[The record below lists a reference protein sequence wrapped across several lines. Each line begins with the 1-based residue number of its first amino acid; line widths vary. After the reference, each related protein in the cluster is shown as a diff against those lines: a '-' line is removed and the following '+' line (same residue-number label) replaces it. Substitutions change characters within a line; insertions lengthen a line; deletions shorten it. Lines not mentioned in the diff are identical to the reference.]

1 MYYSLSLRNVKR
13 SFRDY
18 AIYFLTLTFA
28 VCIFY
33 SFNSIEAQKVM
44 LDINQSKKEIVDAV
58 TKFIGVI
65 SVFVAVI
72 LGFLIIYANQFL
84 IRRRKKELGI
94 YRTLGMGKN
103 GISRILFMETF
114 IIGAISLGA
123 GLLLGLFFSQGLSL
137 LTAKMFDIDTIDYRF
152 IFSESALL
160 KTVGCFGII
169 FIFVMLFN
177 YVSISKYKL
186 IDLLYAS
193 RKNESIKTANKTLST
208 LLFFL
213 SIIMLITAYRMISQ
227 NGLLEINGYFYGSM
241 LLGVVGT
248 FLFFKSLSGFAM
260 QVVQSSGN
268 VYFKN
273 LNMFIARQINSKVN
287 TNYMTMAFICL
298 MLFLT
303 IGILSSGLA
312 LNKGISK
319 GLEFKAPYDATI
331 RYLGDSG
338 NMIELLQNSD
348 IKVQD
353 FASDYVEYVEYDT
366 AIPYD
371 QLLDPRDINNLK
383 QKTQYSMKFGVR
395 NLKAIK
401 LTDYNNL
408 MTLQGKGP
416 IELEPNQYAL
426 TFNNDDL
433 ATAYNNYIKDK
444 RIIKLG
450 GTEFTPKYNNGI
462 YVNTEVYYELTNFGT
477 VVLQDDVVENLEPI
491 ARSSRLSIQY
501 KHNDKE
507 EAAGIVKGLL
517 AEGPKD
523 QDGYA
528 LFHQT
533 SKVDV
538 YSSGQ
543 GQAITFSFL
552 GIYLGLVF
560 LIASAAILALQQL
573 SECADSME
581 RYKLLRK
588 IGAAEKMIN
597 KSIFIQIGIY
607 FFTPLSLAVLHSIVG
622 LKLAKDVV
630 DRFGTVSMASNIVF
644 AAIFLCIVYGGYF
657 LATYIGA
664 KSMIKSSN

>member
-1 MYYSLSLRNVKR
+1 MYFSLSLRNVKR
-13 SFRDY
+13 SFKDY

-44 LDINQSKKEIVDAV
+44 LDINQSKKEIVDV
-58 TKFIGVI
+58 ITKFIGFI
-65 SVFVAVI
+65 SIFVAMI
-72 LGFLIIYANQFL
+72 LGFLIIYANNFL
-84 IRRRKKELGI
+84 IKRRKKELGL
-94 YRTLGMGKN
+94 YRTLGMGKS
-103 GISRILFMETF
+103 GISKILFIETF
-114 IIGAISLGA
+114 IIGAISLGT

-137 LTAKMFDIDTIDYRF
+137 LTAKMFEIEKMDYTF

-193 RKNESIKTANKTLST
+193 RKNESIKTTNKALST

-213 SIIMLITAYRMISQ
+213 SIIVLITAYTMIMK
-227 NGLLEINGYFYGSM
+227 NGLLEINPYFYGSM
-241 LLGVVGT
+241 LLGIVGT

-260 QVVQSSGN
+260 QVVQSSSKL
-268 VYFKN
+268 YFKN

-287 TNYMTMAFICL
+287 TNFMTMAFISL

-303 IGILSSGLA
+303 IGILSSGLGI
-312 LNKGISK
+312 NKGISN
-319 GLEFKAPYDATI
+319 GLEFKTPYDATI
-331 RYLGDSG
+331 RYLGETG
-338 NMIELLQNSD
+338 NMIEQLQNHD
-348 IKVQD
+348 IKIQD
-353 FASDYVEYVEYDT
+353 FAANYVAYKEYDT
-366 AIPYD
+366 AIAYD
-371 QLLDPRDINNLK
+371 QLVGSKEINHLK
-383 QKTQYSMKFGVR
+383 QKTQYNLKFGGS
-395 NLKAIK
+395 NLKAVR

-408 MTLQGKGP
+408 MMLQGKDP
-416 IELEPNQYAL
+416 IDLEANQYVL
-426 TFNNDDL
+426 TFNNTDM
-433 ATAYNNYIKDK
+433 ATVYSNLIKNN
-444 RIIKLG
+444 RFVKLG
-450 GTEFTPKYNNGI
+450 STEFAPKYNNGI
-462 YVNTEVYYELTNFGT
+462 YVNTEVYYELMNNGT
-477 VVLQDDVVENLEPI
+477 IIVQDEVVQSLQPI
-491 ARSSRLSIQY
+491 ERSSRLAIQY

-507 EAAGIVKGLL
+507 EAAAIVNGLL
-517 AEGPKD
+517 EKGPID
-523 QDGYA
+523 QDGYS

-543 GQAITFSFL
+543 GQAMTFSFL

-573 SECADSME
+573 SESADNME

-588 IGAAEKMIN
+588 IGAEEKMIN

-607 FFTPLSLAVLHSIVG
+607 FFTPLSLAILHSIVG

-630 DRFGTVSMASNIVF
+630 DRFGAVSMASNIVF
-644 AAIFLCIVYGGYF
+644 AAIFLCMVYGGYF

-664 KSMIKSSN
+664 RSMIKSSN